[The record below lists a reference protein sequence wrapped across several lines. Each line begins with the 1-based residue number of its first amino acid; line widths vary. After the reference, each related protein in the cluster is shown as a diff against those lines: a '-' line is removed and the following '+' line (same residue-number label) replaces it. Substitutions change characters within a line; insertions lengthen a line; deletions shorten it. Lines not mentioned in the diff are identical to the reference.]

1 MGLSE
6 ESIVESFKM
15 RHVAPIDSA
24 VACEVSLSWMQGLD
38 EVEEWLRR
46 RTVLLTK
53 LRIAVAA
60 VISSFM
66 RQHGQSV
73 MDGFLYES

>member
-1 MGLSE
+1 
-6 ESIVESFKM
+6 M
-15 RHVAPIDSA
+15 RHVPPVDSA

-46 RTVLLTK
+46 HTVLLTK
-53 LRIAVAA
+53 LRIAVAD

-66 RQHGQSV
+66 RQRGQSV
-73 MDGFLYES
+73 GEGAG

>member
-1 MGLSE
+1 
-6 ESIVESFKM
+6 M

-53 LRIAVAA
+53 LRITVAA
-60 VISSFM
+60 VISAFM
-66 RQHGQSV
+66 RQRGQSV
-73 MDGFLYES
+73 AEECGWNVDA

>member
-1 MGLSE
+1 
-6 ESIVESFKM
+6 
-15 RHVAPIDSA
+15 
-24 VACEVSLSWMQGLD
+24 MQGLD

-53 LRIAVAA
+53 LRIAVGT

-66 RQHGQSV
+66 RQRGQSV
-73 MDGFLYES
+73 VDGLVLNVDA

>member
-1 MGLSE
+1 
-6 ESIVESFKM
+6 M

-53 LRIAVAA
+53 LRTAVGT

-66 RQHGQSV
+66 RQRGQSV
-73 MDGFLYES
+73 VDGLVLNVDA

>member
-1 MGLSE
+1 MGSRERL
-6 ESIVESFKM
+6 IVESFKM

-24 VACEVSLSWMQGLD
+24 VACEVSLSGLD

-53 LRIAVAA
+53 LRIAVGT

-66 RQHGQSV
+66 RQRGQSV
-73 MDGFLYES
+73 VDGLVLNVDA

>member
-1 MGLSE
+1 M
-6 ESIVESFKM
+6 
-15 RHVAPIDSA
+15 APVDSA

-60 VISSFM
+60 VISASM
-66 RQHGQSV
+66 RQRGQSV
-73 MDGFLYES
+73 MEGSVWNVDA

>member
-1 MGLSE
+1 
-6 ESIVESFKM
+6 M
-15 RHVAPIDSA
+15 RHVAPIDRA

-53 LRIAVAA
+53 LRIAVGT

-66 RQHGQSV
+66 RQRGQSV
-73 MDGFLYES
+73 VDGLVLNVDA